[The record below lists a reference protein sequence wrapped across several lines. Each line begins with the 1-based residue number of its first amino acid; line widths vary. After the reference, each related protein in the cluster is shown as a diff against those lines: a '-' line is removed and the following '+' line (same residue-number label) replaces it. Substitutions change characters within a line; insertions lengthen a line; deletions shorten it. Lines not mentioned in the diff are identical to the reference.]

1 MSELWKRLDA
11 CRDEVAALRNDM
23 PDSRWDR
30 LLSELES
37 IASAGRTRDSAQDAL
52 LSEVAL
58 VLSCSQS
65 ARVLEVIM
73 DSVIRLSGAE
83 RGFLVLQD
91 KDASLKIAAARHMAR
106 APIEAPEMEMSR
118 RIVADVLKSGRLLCI
133 EDARNT
139 PPYNVAESVH
149 RLKILSVLCAP
160 VLWND
165 HILGAIYLENR
176 RVSGVFSE
184 ATEQVVS
191 RFAAQIGAAI
201 VNADS
206 MESLRNERDRL
217 QQAAAKEFGFEGVV
231 GHHPGFLKALHTAAV
246 AAKSDIPIIIQGE
259 SGTGKELLARAVHRR
274 SPRNEMRFVSLNC
287 AALPALLLES
297 ELFGHRR
304 GAFTGATDDR
314 AGLFASAD
322 GGTLFL
328 DEIGDMPIELQSK
341 LLRSLQSGEY
351 RPVGSDD
358 VKHADVRIV
367 VATSRDL
374 EKAVRGGAFRQ
385 DLYFRLKGVKVV
397 LPPLRER
404 REDIPLLVRR
414 FLHRYAPETQ
424 DMQLDDTARASLL
437 AYDYP
442 GNVRELESIIRRA
455 VLFARD
461 GIITSDALPPEV
473 GGVAG
478 VSLDMPAQIPRT
490 ADELLK
496 AKRHVRKQAVRKLE
510 RAFLLQALAAADGR
524 PGEAARQAKMN
535 RSQFARMLTQH
546 GLSSSRLVK
555 GDATA

>member
-1 MSELWKRLDA
+1 
-11 CRDEVAALRNDM
+11 M
-23 PDSRWDR
+23 PDGRWDR
-30 LLSELES
+30 VLSELEA
-37 IASAGRTRDSAQDAL
+37 IASAGRARDNAQDAL

-58 VLSCSQS
+58 VLSCSRS

-83 RGFLVLQD
+83 RGFLVLQGED
-91 KDASLKIAAARHMAR
+91 GSHRIVAARHMAR
-106 APIEAPEMEMSR
+106 ATIESPEMEMSR
-118 RIVADVLKSGRLLCI
+118 RIVADVLKSGRPLCI

-160 VLWND
+160 VLCND
-165 HILGAIYLENR
+165 RMLGAIYLENR
-176 RVSGVFSE
+176 RVSGVFSD

-206 MESLRNERDRL
+206 MEALRNERDRL
-217 QQAAAKEFGFEGVV
+217 QQAAADEFRFEGVV
-231 GHHPGFLKALHTAAV
+231 GHHPGFVKALHTAAV

-304 GAFTGATDDR
+304 GAFTGATEDR

-358 VKHADVRIV
+358 LKHADVRIV
-367 VATSRDL
+367 VASSRDL
-374 EKAVRGGAFRQ
+374 DRAARSGVFRQ

-414 FLHRYAPETQ
+414 FLERYSPEEQ
-424 DMQLDDTARASLL
+424 EIRLDDEARACLL

-455 VLFARD
+455 VLFAQK
-461 GIITSDALPPEV
+461 GAITRDALPPEV
-473 GGVAG
+473 TGGAGVA
-478 VSLDMPAQIPRT
+478 LDMPAQIPHT
-490 ADELLK
+490 AEELLK
-496 AKRHVRKQAVRKLE
+496 AKRRIRSQAVRKLE
-510 RAFLLQALAAADGR
+510 RAFLLQALAAANGR
-524 PGEAARQAKMN
+524 PGEAARHAGMN

-546 GLSSSRLVK
+546 GLSSSRSVK
-555 GDATA
+555 GDATE